1 MQSAET
7 QEIYEIARARIAPHL
22 AALAR
27 CRNSAELFGS
37 GLYRQLAPDIRRVLD
52 TPEMGNFRHTQETAP
67 ARRQYRFVAWNV
79 ERGTQFHGQV
89 EALRTHPVLREAD
102 VLLLTETDSGMVRSG
117 NRNVARDLASALG
130 MQYAFVPCYLNLTKG
145 SGIEQDLEG
154 ANTLGLHGNAIL
166 SRYPMGNIRPI
177 FLENGVDIM
186 ASREKRI
193 GRQAAIAA
201 DILFPNATMTA
212 VSVHLDAQSTQR
224 HRYLQLR
231 DVLDTLPSHAAFQS
245 HPSHAAFQ
253 SHDRKGVVIGGDWNT
268 STYNSSRALHA
279 ILGFWLRVLMGVDNV
294 IRNHYLHP
302 YRHFERDLFRLLEE
316 RGFDYRA
323 CNCLGEHTV
332 SYDVED
338 LRATKALRDWVPGWC
353 FHFIRWSLR
362 NHGGR
367 CPVKL
372 DWFATRG
379 VSCRNPLVV
388 HDVREGRAVPLSDH
402 DAIAVDVSPPEQVVI
417 SRAGS

>member
-1 MQSAET
+1 MDSVET
-7 QEIYEIARARIAPHL
+7 QEIYEIVRERIAPHL
-22 AALAR
+22 PALAA
-27 CRNSAELFGS
+27 CRNSAELWGLD
-37 GLYRQLAPDIRRVLD
+37 LYRTLEPDIRRVLD
-52 TPEMGNFRHTQETAP
+52 TPEIGNFRHCRSAAP

-79 ERGTQFHGQV
+79 ERGAQFEGQV
-89 EALRTHPVLREAD
+89 EALRTHAILREAD
-102 VLLLTETDSGMVRSG
+102 VLLLTETDTGMVRSG
-117 NRNVARDLASALG
+117 NRNVARAMACALG

-145 SGIEQDLEG
+145 SGVEQDLPG
-154 ANTLGLHGNAIL
+154 ANDLGLHGNAVL
-166 SRYPMGNIRPI
+166 SRYPMGNIRPV

-193 GRQAAIAA
+193 GRQAAVAA
-201 DILFPNATMTA
+201 DIRFPNATVTA

-231 DVLDTLPSHAAFQS
+231 DVLDNIGSRQAA
-245 HPSHAAFQ
+245 
-253 SHDRKGVVIGGDWNT
+253 VVGGDWNT
-268 STYNSSRALHA
+268 STYNSSRALTA

-302 YRHFERDLFRLLEE
+302 YNRFERDLFLLLEK
-316 RGFDYRA
+316 RGFDYLD
-323 CNCLGEHTV
+323 CNHLGEHTV

-338 LRATKALRDWVPGWC
+338 LRATTALRDWVPGWC
-353 FHFIRWSLR
+353 FRFIRWALR

-379 VSCRNPLVV
+379 LRCRNPVV
-388 HDVREGRAVPLSDH
+388 IHGVREGRAVPLSDH
-402 DAIAVDVSPPEQVVI
+402 DAIAVDVL
-417 SRAGS
+417 AG